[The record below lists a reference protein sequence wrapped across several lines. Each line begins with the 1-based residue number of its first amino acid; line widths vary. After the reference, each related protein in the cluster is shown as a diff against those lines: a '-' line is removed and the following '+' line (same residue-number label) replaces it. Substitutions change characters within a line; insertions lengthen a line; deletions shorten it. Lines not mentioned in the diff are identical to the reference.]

1 MLVFRI
7 AFVRLFTRSIWRQS
21 PQLAQDAFRRFADAE
36 SDSGWQFLQ
45 AMRHA
50 DDPALRGYLFTNS
63 LEEFRHAEL
72 FAGLSGD
79 AEERRPSR
87 FRERVYDG
95 DLPLF
100 LARVHVAENNIYRQ
114 FNAYAEAGGPMLRD
128 VVKTVMDDEQHHQEN
143 ALEALADLLGPKAKR
158 LERRAHF
165 ESFVK
170 GWLGFTRSLHTAFV
184 GALLSAVF
192 YPAQA
197 AKIRLGP
204 KR

>member
-21 PQLAQDAFRRFADAE
+21 PHAAEDAFRRFSEAE

-45 AMRHA
+45 AMRDA
-50 DDPALRGYLFTNS
+50 QDPQLRAYLFTNS

-79 AEERRPSR
+79 APSRRPSR
-87 FRERVYDG
+87 FREKVYDG
-95 DLPLF
+95 NLPLF
-100 LARVHVAENNIYRQ
+100 LARVHVAESNIYRQ
-114 FNAYAEAGGPMLRD
+114 FNAYAEAGGPSLRD

-143 ALEALADLLGPKAKR
+143 ALDALADISGTTSKV
-158 LERRAHF
+158 LERRARF

-170 GWLGFTRSLHTAFV
+170 GWLGFTRSLHTTFV
-184 GALLSAVF
+184 NALLTAVF
-192 YPAQA
+192 YPALA
-197 AKIRLGP
+197 AKVFLGP
-204 KR
+204 DR